1 MIKKHRAS
9 LAATLLGLG
18 ALALG
23 TSAASAAGNQVPF
36 KASFSGSA
44 AITSQTTTSF
54 AGTGIASHMG
64 RIVSEGHAD
73 ITGSDGSCP
82 GGVANVNA
90 ETLVAANGDTLTITS
105 QDVACPTGPG
115 RYHGTGRWTVT
126 GGTGRF
132 DSASGQGT
140 YGGNADFTAGTFT
153 ITLTGTLS
161 ASAI

>member
-1 MIKKHRAS
+1 MIKRHRAS
-9 LAATLLGLG
+9 LATLLGLG

-23 TSAASAAGNQVPF
+23 TSAASAAGN
-36 KASFSGSA
+36 SGSA

-54 AGTGIASHMG
+54 AGSGIASHLG

-82 GGVANVNA
+82 GGVANFNV
-90 ETLVAANGDTLTITS
+90 ETLVAANGDELTIAS

-115 RYHGTGRWTVT
+115 RYHGTGRWKVT

-132 DSASGQGT
+132 DNATGQGT
-140 YGGNADFTAGTFT
+140 YDGNADFTAGTFT